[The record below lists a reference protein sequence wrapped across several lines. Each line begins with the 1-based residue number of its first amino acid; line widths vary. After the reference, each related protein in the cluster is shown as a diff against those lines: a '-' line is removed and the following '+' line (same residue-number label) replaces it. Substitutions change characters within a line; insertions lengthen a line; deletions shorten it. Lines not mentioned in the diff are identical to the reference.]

1 MSTIIAGE
9 FPSKTPADMAM
20 ARLRAAGVSN
30 ENICFFHV
38 NPPGA
43 HDRTPIGG
51 DRDESP
57 GAKQAEKGGV
67 AGAGVGGVVGAAV
80 GAASAVLVGPLAI
93 PIALGVG
100 AYTGSLVGGLNAT
113 EETPAFVRPA
123 GNLVAVNLSGGNVPE
138 DQVIRIL
145 SESGGNPIERAE
157 GTWAGGEWADFDPV
171 LTPNLVSVN
180 STGAAPPA
188 R

>member
-20 ARLRAAGVSN
+20 ARLRAAGISN
-30 ENICFFHV
+30 DDICLFHV
-38 NPPGA
+38 NPPGG
-43 HDRTPIGG
+43 HDRTAIGG

-67 AGAGVGGVVGAAV
+67 AGAVVGGVVGTAV
-80 GAASAVLVGPLAI
+80 GAASAVLIGPMAVPLGV
-93 PIALGVG
+93 GVG

-113 EETPAFVRPA
+113 KETPAFVRKA
-123 GNLVAVNLSGGNVPE
+123 GTLIAVNLSNGNVPE
-138 DQVIRIL
+138 EQVIRIL
-145 SESGGNPIERAE
+145 SESGGDPIERAE
-157 GTWAGGEWADFDPV
+157 GTWADGEWADFDPV
-171 LTPNLVSVN
+171 LPPNLVQPS
-180 STGAAPPA
+180 SMGAAPPA

>member
-1 MSTIIAGE
+1 MNKIIAGE
-9 FPSKTPADMAM
+9 FPSKTPADMAI

-30 ENICFFHV
+30 DDICLFHV
-38 NPPGA
+38 NPPGE

-67 AGAGVGGVVGAAV
+67 AGAVVGGVVGAAV
-80 GAASAVLVGPLAI
+80 GAASAVLVGPMAV
-93 PIALGVG
+93 PIGLGVG

-113 EETPAFVRPA
+113 KDTSAFVRSA
-123 GNLVAVNLSGGNVPE
+123 GELIAVNLSGGNVPE

-145 SESGGNPIERAE
+145 SESGANPIERAE
-157 GTWAGGEWADFDPV
+157 GTWAGGEWADFDPI
-171 LTPNLVSVN
+171 LPPNLVSVS